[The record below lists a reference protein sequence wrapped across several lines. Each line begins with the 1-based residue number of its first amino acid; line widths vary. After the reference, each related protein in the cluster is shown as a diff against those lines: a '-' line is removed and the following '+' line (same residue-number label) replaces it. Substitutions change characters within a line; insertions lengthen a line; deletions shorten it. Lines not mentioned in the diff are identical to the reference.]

1 MTAGERAP
9 AMTIPPLL
17 PVLFLP
23 GFAMMAPEAEFLRT
37 VGPETGAI
45 FLQIE
50 GIAGWAD
57 GSCVVSDR
65 LAGCIA
71 LIDPS
76 GKLITEASTRTADHP
91 SGPACIDSH
100 DTLVAVADFA
110 STRVQLFSRQLR
122 PLAEFHSEGAVVDLC
137 FADGGTLWL
146 SAHTHGG
153 KTLLHY
159 GITGELLGR
168 ITPRAL
174 SGESFSDLFF
184 CAPGSDGTVWLAY
197 CVRNIIELYDSSGT
211 FLRSLSIPGLPAEP
225 PTRSIR
231 RGLFGP
237 TLYLPEGPLIR
248 SIAADSNGNLLVLGG
263 NYGEHPGRDLYSIAR
278 YGEEITRR
286 TLTRPA
292 AQIWANSAKLLFA
305 VDESKSLIDL
315 YRLHYHTQKP

>member
-1 MTAGERAP
+1 
-9 AMTIPPLL
+9 MTIPPLL
-17 PVLFLP
+17 LVLFLP
-23 GFAMMAPEAEFLRT
+23 CFGRMAPEAELLRT
-37 VGPETGAI
+37 IGPDTGAI

-50 GIAGWAD
+50 GIAGWGD

-65 LAGCIA
+65 LAGCVA

-76 GKLITEASTRTADHP
+76 GKLITEAATRTADHP

-122 PLAEFHSEGAVVDLC
+122 PLAEFYGEGAVVDLC
-137 FADGGTLWL
+137 FGGDGTLWL
-146 SAHTHGG
+146 SAHTHGA

-159 GITGELLGR
+159 DIMGKLLGR
-168 ITPRAL
+168 VTPEAL

-184 CAPGSDGTVWLAY
+184 CAPGSNGTVWLAY
-197 CVRNIIELYDSSGT
+197 CVRNLIEQYDSSGT

-231 RGLFGP
+231 GGLFGP

-248 SIAADSNGNLLVLGG
+248 SIAADGDGSLLVLGG
-263 NYGEHPGRDLYSIAR
+263 NYGEHPGRDLYRIAR
-278 YGEEITRR
+278 CGGEIARC
-286 TLTRPA
+286 TLARPA
-292 AQIWANSAKLLFA
+292 AHITANGDEFLFT
-305 VDESKSLIDL
+305 VDESKSQIAL
-315 YRLHYHTQKP
+315 YRLHDRTGMP